1 MPQIILGYRVT
12 VKPNDTTAESTFVSD
27 IIAAGAAATTVH
39 YPTLYRAIA
48 ISVAI
53 KNQDGTNACTFSVNG
68 QPAISLSA
76 GADQNI
82 NGQNIVS
89 VQVTPGAAGTVDLLA
104 QVTPMYLST
113 EQQRFNRERG

>member
-1 MPQIILGYRVT
+1 VPQIIQGYRVT

-27 IIAAGAAATTVH
+27 VIAAGAGTTTVH

-48 ISVAI
+48 ISIAI
-53 KNQDGTNACTFSVNG
+53 KNQDAANTCSFSING
-68 QPAISLSA
+68 QPAITLSS
-76 GADQNI
+76 GSDQNI

-89 VQVTPGAAGTVDLLA
+89 VQVTPGAAGTTDILA

-113 EQQRFNRERG
+113 EQARFARDRG

>member
-1 MPQIILGYRVT
+1 MPQMILGFEVR
-12 VKPNDTTAESTFVSD
+12 VKPNDPTAESTMVASS
-27 IIAAGAAATTVH
+27 IAGGAAATTIH
-39 YPTLYRAIA
+39 YPTEFRAIA
-48 ISVAI
+48 VSVAI
-53 KNQDGTNACTFSVNG
+53 KNQDGANPCTFSINR

-89 VQVTPGAAGTVDLLA
+89 VQVTPGAAGSTDILA

-113 EQQRFNRERG
+113 EQARFNLARG

>member
-1 MPQIILGYRVT
+1 MPQMILGYEVT
-12 VKPNDTTAESTFVSD
+12 VKPNDTTAESTFVASS
-27 IIAAGAAATTVH
+27 IAGGAAATTIH
-39 YPTLYRAIA
+39 YPTEFRAIA

-53 KNQDGTNACTFSVNG
+53 KNQDAANTCSFSINR
-68 QPAISLSA
+68 QPAITLSG

-89 VQVTPGAAGTVDLLA
+89 VQVTPGAAGSTDILA

-113 EQQRFNRERG
+113 EQARFNRARG

>member
-1 MPQIILGYRVT
+1 MPQVIQGYRVT
-12 VKPNDTTAESTFVSD
+12 VKPSDTTAESTYVSD
-27 IIAAGAAATTVH
+27 IVAAGAGATTIH
-39 YPTLYRAIA
+39 YPTQYRSIA

-53 KNQDGTNACTFSVNG
+53 KNQDAANPCTFSVNG

-82 NGQNIVS
+82 NNQSIVS

-104 QVTPMYLST
+104 QVTPMYITT
-113 EQQRFNRERG
+113 EKTRFDLARG

>member
-1 MPQIILGYRVT
+1 VPQIIQGYRVT
-12 VKPNDTTAESTFVSD
+12 VKPNDTTAESTYVSD
-27 IIAAGAAATTVH
+27 IIAAGAGATTIH

-53 KNQDGTNACTFSVNG
+53 KNQDTANTCSFSVNG
-68 QPAISLSA
+68 QPAVTLSA
-76 GADQNI
+76 GSDQNI

-89 VQVTPGAAGTVDLLA
+89 VQVTPGAAGSVDLLA

-113 EQQRFNRERG
+113 EQQRFNRARG

>member
-1 MPQIILGYRVT
+1 MPQVIQGFRVS
-12 VKPNDTTAESTFVSD
+12 VKPNDTTAESTYVSD

-39 YPTLYRAIA
+39 YPTQYRSIA

-53 KNQDGTNACTFSVNG
+53 KNQDATNPCSFSVNG
-68 QPAISLSA
+68 QPIINLSA

-89 VQVTPGAAGTVDLLA
+89 VRVTPGAAGTVDILA

-113 EQQRFNRERG
+113 EQTRFNLARG

>member
-1 MPQIILGYRVT
+1 MPQIIQGYRVT
-12 VKPNDTTAESTFVSD
+12 VKPSDTTAESTYVSD
-27 IIAAGAAATTVH
+27 VIAAGAGATTVH

-53 KNQDGTNACTFSVNG
+53 KNQDTANPCTFSING
-68 QPAISLSA
+68 QPAVSLSS

-82 NGQNIVS
+82 NNQNIVS
-89 VQVTPGAAGTVDLLA
+89 VQVTPGAAGSTAILA

-113 EQQRFNRERG
+113 EQARFNRARG

>member
-1 MPQIILGYRVT
+1 VPQIILGYRVT

-27 IIAAGAAATTVH
+27 VVAAGAAATTVH

-53 KNQDGTNACTFSVNG
+53 KNQDATNPCTFSVNG
-68 QPAISLSA
+68 QPAITLGA
-76 GADQNI
+76 GSDQNI

-89 VQVTPGAAGTVDLLA
+89 VQVTPGAAGTCDLLA

-113 EQQRFNRERG
+113 EQARFNQERG

>member
-1 MPQIILGYRVT
+1 MPQVIQGYRVT
-12 VKPNDTTAESTFVSD
+12 TKPSDTTAESTYVSD
-27 IIAAGAAATTVH
+27 VIAAGAAATTVH
-39 YPTLYRAIA
+39 YPTQYRSIA

-53 KNQDGTNACTFSVNG
+53 KNQDAANPCTFSVNG

-82 NGQNIVS
+82 NNQSIVS

-104 QVTPMYLST
+104 QVTPMYITT
-113 EQQRFNRERG
+113 EKTRFDLARG